1 MALAVVA
8 IFLAIALVLL
18 AVVWLRQ
25 RARQVRLKFA
35 PELKPESLVDLSL
48 TAATGGGGELADPKV
63 FAVHCAEE
71 TELVLGYRCEVL
83 LRDRTI
89 SELKDRAFISV
100 DWKVE
105 YARPDKYHV
114 LQSTWGRFGY
124 QYDEWVSVGTE
135 LHENVGQWTKMPE
148 NTRAEWNEALRADK
162 FFGILRGELPR
173 SADLR
178 RFRGVYYY
186 FLSYEMASLSGFGP
200 FVTVLRGGPYTV
212 QMWIHRAT
220 GLLARADVIG
230 ASAQSAGDQA
240 YPDFE
245 QVFWNY
251 NEAIEIAPPLAP
263 PQIVIPGSQV

>member
-8 IFLAIALVLL
+8 ILLAIALVLL
-18 AVVWLRQ
+18 AVVWVRQ
-25 RARQVRLKFA
+25 RTRQLRLKFA

-48 TAATGGGGELADPKV
+48 TTATGGGGELADPKA
-63 FAVHCAEE
+63 FAARCAGE

-89 SELKDRAFISV
+89 DELKDRAYISA

-105 YARPDKYHV
+105 YARPGKYHV
-114 LQSTWGRFGY
+114 LQSTWGRLGY
-124 QYDEWVSVGTE
+124 QYDEWVAIGAE
-135 LHENVGQWTKMPE
+135 LHENLGHWKKMPE
-148 NTRAEWNEALRADK
+148 NTRADWNEALRADK

-186 FLSYEMASLSGFGP
+186 FLSYEMASLNGFGP
-200 FVTVLRGGPYTV
+200 FVAFLKDGPYRV
-212 QMWIHRAT
+212 QMWIHRTT

-240 YPDFE
+240 NPDFE

-251 NEAIEIAPPLAP
+251 NEAIEIAPPPQP
-263 PQIVIPGSQV
+263 PQIVIPDSQG